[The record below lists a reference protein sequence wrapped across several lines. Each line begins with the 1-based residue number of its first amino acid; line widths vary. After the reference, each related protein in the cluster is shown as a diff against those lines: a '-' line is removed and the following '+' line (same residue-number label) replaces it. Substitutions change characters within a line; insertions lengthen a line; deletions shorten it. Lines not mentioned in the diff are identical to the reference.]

1 VNMRGVTAIDIAIIV
16 ILLVFF
22 SSLTAC
28 TSDYGYQES
37 VKKVTQELSQNK
49 TKSPDLVGKSYEPA
63 LVVIRDSLVFD
74 PERVTIARDQ
84 AVVWQVQGSVEES
97 LRLTEQNGLFVSDS
111 LRAND
116 AFTFTFSQEGEYKI
130 EIVDKGRAMQVEVI

>member
-1 VNMRGVTAIDIAIIV
+1 M
-16 ILLVFF
+16 
-22 SSLTAC
+22 
-28 TSDYGYQES
+28 
-37 VKKVTQELSQNK
+37 
-49 TKSPDLVGKSYEPA
+49 GKSYEPA